1 MKRRLKFALV
11 VITALIIASVPS
23 STATTNLVESGMTQT
38 FDSPIVFVDEL
49 SDNTILVLQSDGLIV
64 YGTIQN
70 GRITQIWDHDLEVNA
85 TFASIRLRGKVASS
99 NI

>member
-11 VITALIIASVPS
+11 VITALIITSVPS

-38 FDSPIVFVDEL
+38 FDSSIAFVDEL

-70 GRITQIWDHDLEVNA
+70 GR
-85 TFASIRLRGKVASS
+85 
-99 NI
+99 